1 MKDDQI
7 VGNDIVHGVDL
18 KLEGGDAYEKDNYK
32 TTIKF
37 EVKQK

>member
-7 VGNDIVHGVDL
+7 AGNDIVHGVDL
-18 KLEGGDAYEKDNYK
+18 KLEGGKAFDKDIYK